1 MMGCD
6 KCGCFANELK
16 SLDGFTLLCSSCEV
30 MVLEQKS
37 VLQSNPPTMSTE
49 IELVWNWLM
58 ENCTPL
64 QVNRTDENLT
74 VIYYGSRELYSV
86 MELVEQWS
94 MRTLSEIPVGMIE
107 FGAPTTDLDIDGTP
121 ITTSARCYESNQ
133 TLLVIEE
140 YGCWVKVQ
148 LHYDLFS

>member
-1 MMGCD
+1 MTGCD
-6 KCGCFANELK
+6 KCFCFFNEMN
-16 SLDGFTLLCSSCEV
+16 SLDGFTLLCSSCE
-30 MVLEQKS
+30 MLVLEQKS

-49 IELVWNWLM
+49 IELVWDWLM

-64 QVNRTDENLT
+64 HVNRTDENLT
-74 VIYYGSRELYSV
+74 VIYYGARELYSV
-86 MELVEQWS
+86 MELVGQWS
-94 MRTLSEIPVGMIE
+94 MRTISEIPVGMIE

-121 ITTSARCYESNQ
+121 ITTSARYYESNQ

-148 LHYDLFS
+148 YRHTLV